1 MFLSRVDDLEEVV
14 ELCLFHDGLD
24 DLQEDVSASGVEVD
38 VDNLGVGG
46 AVGLVTGALY
56 QLGRVNFSML
66 ACTLF

>member
-1 MFLSRVDDLEEVV
+1 MFLSRVEDLEEIV
-14 ELCLFHDGLD
+14 ELGLFHEGLD

-46 AVGLVTGALY
+46 AVGLLTGFLY
-56 QLGRVNFSML
+56 QFGRVNFSML